1 MYSKTRLYFKFMLF
15 SFGLFLKAELS
26 VLLLSL
32 NLKNVLFLLLNIYR
46 ELDKTGKMSQ
56 IVNSLPAK

>member
-15 SFGLFLKAELS
+15 SFGLFLKDELS